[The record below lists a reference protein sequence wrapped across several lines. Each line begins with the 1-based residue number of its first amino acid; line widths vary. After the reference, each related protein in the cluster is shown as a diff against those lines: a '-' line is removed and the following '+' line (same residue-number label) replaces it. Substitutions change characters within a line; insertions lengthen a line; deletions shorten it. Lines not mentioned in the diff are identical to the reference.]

1 MNRILLIG
9 RLTAK
14 PELHYTSS
22 NTPYTRFNVAVNR
35 QFSNAD
41 GKREADFIPVQ
52 VWRKQAETICQ
63 YLDKGRMIS
72 VEGII
77 QTGTYQDKS
86 GNKRPTW
93 IVIAEHVQFLENKQT
108 AKNIENA
115 SNNKQDAAVQDEQV
129 DIYSE
134 FGDEIEDNYLD

>member
-22 NTPYTRFNVAVNR
+22 NIPYTRFNVAVNR

-72 VEGII
+72 VEGRV
-77 QTGTYQDKS
+77 QTGTYQDKG

-93 IVIAEHVQFLENKQT
+93 IVIAEHVQFLENKNTQ
-108 AKNIENA
+108 
-115 SNNKQDAAVQDEQV
+115 NKETTNEEQV